1 VLASLAW
8 FASLAAVPFAP
19 PGEPATLPI
28 ADLDDGMEP
37 GFSSRRIEGAAGIC
51 VHDAAR
57 HTVGFVSGRG
67 AAVGSPDHHAR
78 ARPTTWASAS

>member
-1 VLASLAW
+1 
-8 FASLAAVPFAP
+8 
-19 PGEPATLPI
+19 
-28 ADLDDGMEP
+28 MEP